1 MRTESTTRLLGPE
14 AWGPLAA
21 AHRAR
26 AQRWTVPHLER
37 RHQGVS
43 HPVEDFLFQY
53 YNLSPGALERWH
65 PGRHVGLVDSAEHAA
80 LGAYVTIDGVS
91 RADLTRVERR
101 LSGLRWTAEL
111 LRRTAERPGRWGC
124 FGLHE
129 WAMVYRQP
137 AERRHDGVPLRL
149 GAAGTDEVVRSHQLA
164 CTHVDAFRFFTPEGA
179 ERNPVRL
186 TREVQL
192 EHEQPGCLHVTMDL
206 YRTSSRLL
214 PFVESSIVL
223 DTFELACDARQID
236 MRASP
241 YDLREFGLDPIAVE
255 TPEGKATYVR
265 EQRRL
270 AELAAPLR
278 QRLLEHVTDL
288 LTESDSASH

>member
-1 MRTESTTRLLGPE
+1 MPPEGTTRRQLRPPE
-14 AWGPLAA
+14 WQPLAA

-26 AQRWTVPHLER
+26 AQRWTTPHLER
-37 RHQGVS
+37 RRQGVS

-65 PGRHVGLVDSAEHAA
+65 PGRHVGLVDSTQHAA

-91 RADLTRVERR
+91 RVDPSRLERR
-101 LSGLRWTAEL
+101 QSGLRWTAEL

-129 WAMVYRQP
+129 WAMVYQQP
-137 AERRHDGVPLRL
+137 AERRHDGVALRL
-149 GAAGTDEVVRSHQLA
+149 GADGTDEVVRSHQLA

-179 ERNPVRL
+179 ELNPVRL

-206 YRTSSRLL
+206 YRIAFRLL
-214 PFVESSIVL
+214 PFIPSDVVL
-223 DTFELACDARQID
+223 DCFELAREVRHID

-241 YDLREFGLDPIAVE
+241 YDLRELGMNPIAVE
-255 TPEGKATYVR
+255 TPEGKAEYVR
-265 EQRRL
+265 RQRL
-270 AELAAPLR
+270 FAERAAPLR
-278 QRLLEHVTDL
+278 ATLLQHVEEL
-288 LTESDSASH
+288 LAVPLA

>member
-14 AWGPLAA
+14 AWRPLAA

-26 AQRWTVPHLER
+26 ARRWTVPHLER

-65 PGRHVGLVDSAEHAA
+65 PGRDVGLVDSAEHAA

-91 RADLTRVERR
+91 RADLSRLERR
-101 LSGLRWTAEL
+101 RSGLQWTAEL

-179 ERNPVRL
+179 DRNPVRL

-192 EHEQPGCLHVTMDL
+192 DHEQPGCLHVTMDL
-206 YRTSSRLL
+206 YRIAFRLL
-214 PFVESSIVL
+214 PFIPSHLVL
-223 DTFELACDARQID
+223 DCFELAREVREID

-241 YDLREFGLDPIAVE
+241 YDLTHLGYHPIEVE
-255 TPEGKATYVR
+255 TAAGKAEYVR
-265 EQRRL
+265 HQRLFTER
-270 AELAAPLR
+270 AAPLR
-278 QRLLEHVTDL
+278 TVLLQHVEDL
-288 LTESDSASH
+288 LALPLA